1 MQTSVLILRL
11 TVLSLDRVRG
21 IMEKDALK
29 DPATNRSAAN
39 ARLLLNEVWGGLA
52 PSLKTV
58 LGLGFRV

>member
-1 MQTSVLILRL
+1 MLRL

-39 ARLLLNEVWGGLA
+39 ARLLLNEVLGGLGFQ
-52 PSLKTV
+52 SQNC
-58 LGLGFRV
+58 LGFRV

>member
-1 MQTSVLILRL
+1 MQTSVLMLRL

-39 ARLLLNEVWGGLA
+39 ARLLLNEVLGELGC
-52 PSLKTV
+52 PSYNCFR
-58 LGLGFRV
+58 FRVKP